1 MPVVM
6 MTPPAIIEP
15 AELDDFGAPEV
26 YAEGW
31 VMDFGPEVITG
42 TSYVERVERGVIRRQ
57 VVVRVRYPRSRWM
70 TALGATLTGLP
81 RSAATH

>member
-1 MPVVM
+1 V
-6 MTPPAIIEP
+6 A
-15 AELDDFGAPEV
+15 LGDCGAPEV

-70 TALGATLTGLP
+70 AALNTTLVGV
-81 RSAATH
+81 RGGGVH

>member
-6 MTPPAIIEP
+6 MTPPAIVQ
-15 AELDDFGAPEV
+15 AADLDDFGAPEV

-70 TALGATLTGLP
+70 TALNATLVGM
-81 RSAATH
+81 RGGGVH

>member
-1 MPVVM
+1 MAIVM
-6 MTPPAIIEP
+6 MNPPAIIEP
-15 AELDDFGAPEV
+15 VDLDDFGAPEV

-70 TALGATLTGLP
+70 AALNTTLVGV
-81 RSAATH
+81 RGGGVH